1 MMEIQSNLSNPDP
14 WMDNPD
20 YIYILLNP
28 EKGLDYQTIS
38 LKSKPLS
45 GFEGYGF
52 RPSLLKNHNSRGRVL
67 NHFRQIQKKV
77 WIWGKWFDNPD
88 PFLDLSLDL
97 RVWTVLILLCLDV
110 YKDIKNG
117 KILSKKLLE
126 ITNFNIILKGT
137 IWCWE
142 NMLSGS

>member
-28 EKGLDYQTIS
+28 EKGLDYQTIF

-52 RPSLLKNHNSRGRVL
+52 RPTLLK
-67 NHFRQIQKKV
+67 I
-77 WIWGKWFDNPD
+77 I
-88 PFLDLSLDL
+88 
-97 RVWTVLILLCLDV
+97 TVEV
-110 YKDIKNG
+110 
-117 KILSKKLLE
+117 
-126 ITNFNIILKGT
+126 
-137 IWCWE
+137 
-142 NMLSGS
+142 GS